1 MTFLKDTSLA
11 GNRINTGMRGGQVRL
26 VRFFAK
32 KVLFGTPSN
41 SPQGGELKISS
52 FLRKQWFYM
61 FQQVLWLQN
70 HWFYMQRQPFYMQK
84 QCFYV

>member
-1 MTFLKDTSLA
+1 
-11 GNRINTGMRGGQVRL
+11 VRY
-26 VRFFAK
+26 FTK

-70 HWFYMQRQPFYMQK
+70 HWFYLQRQWFYMQK
-84 QCFYV
+84 YWFYMQRQWFCS

>member
-1 MTFLKDTSLA
+1 M
-11 GNRINTGMRGGQVRL
+11 RL
-26 VRFFAK
+26 VRFFTK

-70 HWFYMQRQPFYMQK
+70 HWFYMRRQWFYMQK
-84 QCFYV
+84 YWFYVQKYWFLRSSRCSGVSAPR